1 LLTSSFTGTLALAF
15 LRAES
20 GRKVGQNACG
30 VRGREGER
38 ERDRETE
45 RIEEPR
51 VEEQTPHTA
60 VTAIAKYVIP

>member
-38 ERDRETE
+38 ERDRERQRDRE
-45 RIEEPR
+45 NRGA
-51 VEEQTPHTA
+51 QG
-60 VTAIAKYVIP
+60 